1 MASPSNSTLR
11 MATATASPLSRRSLG
26 AALLGTT
33 VLAAAGCGINAPP
46 ARKLVLTPVASF
58 PGGVRRVTW
67 SLVVDEP
74 GAGRQLDT
82 SQIAVMDGAYRIEY
96 YKEAEWAD
104 AAPAMIRDLLIQSFR
119 NTGALPVVGSTR
131 LGLYADV
138 MLVSTLTKFQVE
150 PGPGNAPQAAVAI
163 ETTLLQLPRRNPIAT
178 ARFEKAIPIGEVVLE
193 YVGSAFNESLGDV
206 MRRIVVWTLENGR
219 AVASG

>member
-11 MATATASPLSRRSLG
+11 MAAASPLSRRSLG

-104 AAPAMIRDLLIQSFR
+104 AAPAMIGDLLVQSFR
-119 NTGALPVVGSTR
+119 NTGSLPVVGSTR

-138 MLVSTLTKFQVE
+138 MLISTLTKFQVE
-150 PGPGNAPQAAVAI
+150 PGPGNAPQATVAI
-163 ETTLLQLPRRNPIAT
+163 EATLLQLPRRNPIANT
-178 ARFEKAIPIGEVVLE
+178 RFEKTAPIGEIALE
-193 YVGSAFNESLGDV
+193 HVGAAFNESLGDV
-206 MRRIVVWTLENGR
+206 MRRIVVWTLQNGG
-219 AVASG
+219 AAKPA

>member
-11 MATATASPLSRRSLG
+11 MAAASPVSRRSLG

-33 VLAAAGCGINAPP
+33 ILAAAGCGINAPP
-46 ARKLVLTPVASF
+46 PRKLVLTPVTSF
-58 PGGVRRVTW
+58 PEGVGRVTW

-82 SQIAVMDGAYRIEY
+82 SRIAVMDGAYRMEY

-104 AAPAMIRDLLIQSFR
+104 AAPAMIGDLLVQSFR
-119 NTGALPVVGSTR
+119 NTGSLPVVGSTR

-138 MLVSTLTKFQVE
+138 MLISTLTKFQVE

-163 ETTLLQLPRRNPIAT
+163 EATLLQLPRRNPIANT
-178 ARFEKAIPIGEVVLE
+178 RFEKTAPIGEIALE
-193 YVGSAFNESLGDV
+193 YVGAAFNESLGDV
-206 MRRIVVWTLENGR
+206 MRRIVVWTLQNGR
-219 AVASG
+219 AAKPA

>member
-1 MASPSNSTLR
+1 MASHSNSTLR
-11 MATATASPLSRRSLG
+11 MATASPVSRRSLG

-33 VLAAAGCGINAPP
+33 ILGAAGCGINAPP
-46 ARKLVLTPVASF
+46 PRKLVLAPVASF

-82 SQIAVMDGAYRIEY
+82 SRIAVMDGAYRMEY

-104 AAPAMIRDLLIQSFR
+104 AAPAMIRDLLVQSFR
-119 NTGALPVVGSTR
+119 NTGSLPVVGSTR

-138 MLVSTLTKFQVE
+138 MLISTLTKFQVE
-150 PGPGNAPQAAVAI
+150 PGPGNTPQAAVAI
-163 ETTLLQLPRRNPIAT
+163 EATLLQLPRRNPIAT
-178 ARFEKAIPIGEVVLE
+178 HAL
-193 YVGSAFNESLGDV
+193 
-206 MRRIVVWTLENGR
+206 
-219 AVASG
+219 